1 MSIVPTENRLS
12 ADGFKHAFRLHPGG
26 VAIVTADVGEGP
38 KAMTVSSLFSV
49 SIDPPTLVFSASA
62 MSSSTPTVL
71 AADTVVVHMLSSAN
85 IDLAKLCATSG
96 SARFGDDV
104 EWGRLPTSEPYYPG
118 ASSWIRGK
126 VVNRVDVHG
135 SVLVVVEALEVK
147 PPEQTS
153 GAPAEPLVYH
163 SRNWFSLGETA
174 LLREKTFPFHAIYGR
189 PDDRQF

>member
-1 MSIVPTENRLS
+1 VTIVSTEHRLS
-12 ADGFKHAFRLHPGG
+12 AEGFKHAFRLHPGG
-26 VAIVTADVGEGP
+26 VAIVTADIGEGP

-62 MSSSTPTVL
+62 MSSSTPTIL
-71 AADTVVVHMLSSAN
+71 SADTVVVHMLSSSN

-104 EWGRLPTSEPYYPG
+104 KWDRLPTGEPYYPG

-135 SVLVVVEALEVK
+135 SVLIIVEALEVK
-147 PPEQTS
+147 PQEQDSDTH
-153 GAPAEPLVYH
+153 AEPLVYH

-174 LLREKTFPFHAIYGR
+174 LVREKS
-189 PDDRQF
+189 